1 MLIVLINVAIVHTLI
16 LPINARLAANPVDRL
31 LTVKGMLMRRYAMN
45 LSKKYKPKTCEKK
58 MRCQSRI
65 LALLAILISGQAF
78 AQYEMRKHS
87 INSGGVVKSS
97 ASFELNSSMAQ
108 VDANQKSSAANASV
122 SSGYW
127 QQNNDLIFRNNFK

>member
-1 MLIVLINVAIVHTLI
+1 
-16 LPINARLAANPVDRL
+16 
-31 LTVKGMLMRRYAMN
+31 MN
-45 LSKKYKPKTCEKK
+45 LSKKFKPKTCENK

-65 LALLAILISGQAF
+65 LALLAILISGQVF

-87 INSGGVVKSS
+87 INNGGVAKSS
-97 ASFELNSSMAQ
+97 ASFELNSSIAQ
-108 VDANQKSSAANASV
+108 VDANQKSSAASSSV